1 VKTVGRVI
9 ASHLPSTAVACRYGG
24 DEFVIALPYC
34 AEADGFAF
42 ADSLRRAVHATVPVL
57 AGLSFPATTL
67 SVSIGVAC
75 RALDSREARRDDTEY
90 GEALFQAADRA
101 LYQAKR
107 TGRNHVCVAQPA
119 GLQTVQ
125 T

>member
-1 VKTVGRVI
+1 PLTVLVLDLDRLKSLNDVHGHLVGAEAVKTVGRVI

-42 ADSLRRAVHATVPVL
+42 ADSLRRAVHATVAVL

-90 GEALFQAADRA
+90 GEAL
-101 LYQAKR
+101 
-107 TGRNHVCVAQPA
+107 
-119 GLQTVQ
+119 
-125 T
+125 